1 MIVKPPNRKAEQSEQ
16 TRRLLIDVA
25 RELFAERGYAGTATE
40 EIVKRAGVTR
50 GALYHQFR
58 DKKDLF
64 RAVYGQVEEDL
75 TENMLEG
82 VRVRLG
88 TRRVDAWE
96 RMRAGN
102 EAFLD
107 ACLDPAFQRI
117 ALIEAPSVLGSNV
130 RSQVASHGLGMI
142 RRVLELAIEEGLM
155 EPQPVEPLAHLV
167 RAVLN
172 EAALLLAR
180 SPDPKA
186 ARADIGAAVDRLI
199 VGLRRA
205 ESPPGLR

>member
-1 MIVKPPNRKAEQSEQ
+1 MIVKPPNRKVQQSEQ
-16 TRRLLIDVA
+16 TRKLLIDAA
-25 RELFAERGYAGTATE
+25 RELFTERGYAGTATE
-40 EIVKRAGVTR
+40 EIVGQAGVTR

-64 RAVYGQVEEDL
+64 RAVCEEVELDL
-75 TENMLEG
+75 TARMFLG
-82 VRVRLG
+82 MRDRVNADS
-88 TRRVDAWE
+88 DALE

-117 ALIEAPSVLGSNV
+117 ALIEAPSVLGWNV
-130 RSQVASHGLGMI
+130 RSHVASQGLEMI
-142 RRVLELAIEEGLM
+142 RRILELAMEEGLI
-155 EPQPVEPLAHLV
+155 EPQPVEPLAHLI

-180 SPDPKA
+180 SPDPEA
-186 ARADIGAAVDRLI
+186 ARPEIGAAVDRL
-199 VGLRRA
+199 VAGLRRA
-205 ESPPGLR
+205 ESPPVRR